1 MAITSYSVSPVDLTT
16 IKMGFVS
23 SLTPPIPFR
32 VYSGGALIASW
43 SAPTTAGEILLTIP
57 PGDAPFVEVLDVAC
71 ANPKVA
77 YPGRITLQWT
87 AVSGAA
93 RYRID
98 EYVASVWT
106 ERSTLAD
113 NGEGSFSW
121 VSRWLEDVTTH
132 QFRIVPISSA
142 ANEGTPIT
150 QTVLMVRH
158 PNPPDV
164 EYTYDGAVDQTVTI
178 SAA

>member
-1 MAITSYSVSPVDLTT
+1 MAITSYTIAPIDLTT
-16 IKMGFVS
+16 IKISFVS
-23 SLTPPIPFR
+23 DATPPIPFR
-32 VYSGGALIASW
+32 VYVGGVLVSSW
-43 SAPTTAGEILLTIP
+43 TAPTTAGEINLTIP
-57 PGDAPFVEVLDVAC
+57 PGDAPFVEVLDKAC
-71 ANPKVA
+71 ANPSIA

-87 AVSGAA
+87 TVTSAA

-98 EYVASVWT
+98 EYVATVWT
-106 ERSTLAD
+106 ERATLTD

-132 QFRIVPISSA
+132 QFRVVPISSA

-158 PNPPDV
+158 PDPPSV
-164 EYTYDGAVDQTVTI
+164 TYTYNGAGTPTVTI
-178 SAA
+178 AAA